1 VLPGK
6 TSALHRSP
14 VSDVRARTTRMNDR
28 RTLQPKDVLSFGPFS
43 LFAAESASCRST
55 SEEPGAPSTG
65 RNQSSWGGPP
75 SIPKLDGQAP
85 GRVGGLMAKSAR
97 KSTVKRKETPVQ
109 KAAKTAVRTTKAA
122 AARAAKATA
131 AAAAKAPTPSPMRAI
146 WRQL

>member
-1 VLPGK
+1 V
-6 TSALHRSP
+6 HRA
-14 VSDVRARTTRMNDR
+14 DQQATNLAHHQLAETKAAGAAR
-28 RTLQPKDVLSFGPFS
+28 
-43 LFAAESASCRST
+43 
-55 SEEPGAPSTG
+55 
-65 RNQSSWGGPP
+65 
-75 SIPKLDGQAP
+75 QAFLNWTDKHP
-85 GRVGGLMAKSAR
+85 EGWGGLMAKSAR